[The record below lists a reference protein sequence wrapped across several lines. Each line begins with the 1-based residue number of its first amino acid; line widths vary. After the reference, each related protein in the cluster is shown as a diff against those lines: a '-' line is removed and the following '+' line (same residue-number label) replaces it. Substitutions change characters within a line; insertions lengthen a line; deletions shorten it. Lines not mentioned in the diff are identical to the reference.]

1 MNENSTSGP
10 IDSRFISEEETRP
23 VCEELPGCWINRLVK
38 TRRQGRWFILK
49 GLRQDF
55 NVNAIFLELLKK
67 EYALMV
73 QLDHP
78 NIAKAYAKETNDVL
92 GPCIVMEFV
101 DGVRLDEFLAG
112 KPSVEARRKVAEQ
125 LVDALSYIHS
135 KQILHRDLKPSN
147 ILVTRNGGN
156 VKIIDFGLSDSD
168 DYAILKQA
176 AGTLKYMSP
185 EQEAGGPVDCR
196 SDIYSFGL
204 LLRGLFPNRYRHIS
218 QRCARSDPDRRYE
231 SMEAVKEALERSD
244 RRRRLVPYLC
254 LGLVFLLALLPT
266 FIQRAKPEELSPNTP
281 ENATADQRAYLQKV
295 LWRNNVPIHAFI
307 KEADE
312 GKEYREVMMSK
323 LSKLNIDI
331 SSEITDAGNFYSP
344 GDPERLYFLSHCSM
358 NQGTKR
364 NWALKSIEKNCPS
377 FETEFSKG
385 RISRTVY
392 DSLKWVV
399 SPNVVTLPAAD
410 ITATTATCGAELPD
424 STYASGAKT
433 GLCWS
438 PCHNPTTESH
448 HASLNSPGGRVT
460 LSGLSPAS
468 TYFVRSYVQTGAGTT
483 YGNEVSFTT
492 SEGMQDL
499 PPGAAR
505 GLFSVSKSAQV
516 YIAKGNLQYQAST
529 GIWRFAPH
537 QYDCVGIDNNKIA
550 SAWSGWIDLFGW
562 GTSGH
567 DHGAVNF
574 QPWSGNA
581 DTRSDALH
589 YAYGNPGSNLFEQDG
604 TADWGCNKILNGG
617 DANHLWRTPRVSE
630 LLFLLFNRNTESG
643 VRFAKA
649 QVAGVYGLILLPD
662 NWNIAIYPLN
672 ATNNVNSRHDANIVS
687 LSDWSRLESAGAV
700 FLPEAGVRT
709 VDGVFTHLGAYYT
722 SEAASTDAWHIIL
735 DDAGLYFDARGHRGD
750 GLSVRLVQDAGGKYF

>member
-10 IDSRFISEEETRP
+10 IDPRFISEEETRT
-23 VCEELPGCWINRLVK
+23 VCEDLPGTGINRLVK

-49 GLRQDF
+49 GLSPDYRG
-55 NVNAIFLELLKK
+55 NPVYLELLKK
-67 EYALMV
+67 EYSLMV

-78 NIAKAYAKETNDVL
+78 NIAKAYAKEANGTI
-92 GPCIVMEFV
+92 GPCIVMEYI

-112 KPSVEARRKVAEQ
+112 KPSVDAKRKVAGQ
-125 LVDALSYIHS
+125 LADALSYIHS

-156 VKIIDFGLSDSD
+156 VKIIDFGLSDAD

-204 LLRGLFPNRYRHIS
+204 LLRELFPNRYCHIA
-218 QRCARSDPDRRYE
+218 QKCARKGPDKRYDN
-231 SMEAVKEALERSD
+231 MEAVKKALERSD

-254 LGLVFLLALLPT
+254 LGVACLLALLPT
-266 FIQRAKPEELSPNTP
+266 FTRRAGSDEPSPNSI

-295 LWRNNVPIHAFI
+295 LWRNNVPIHNFI

-312 GKEYREVMMSK
+312 GNEYREILMSK

-385 RISRTVY
+385 RLSRTEY

-399 SPNVVTLPAAD
+399 SPNVVTLPATD
-410 ITATTATCGAELPD
+410 ISSTAATCGMELSD
-424 STYASGAKT
+424 STYAAGSET
-433 GLCWS
+433 GLCWG
-438 PCHNPTTESH
+438 PCHNPTTEGLH
-448 HASLNSPGGRVT
+448 VSLNSHGGRMT
-460 LSGLSPAS
+460 LDGLAPGS
-468 TYFVRSYVQTGAGTT
+468 TYFVRGYVRTSAGIT
-483 YGNEVSFTT
+483 YGDEVLFTT
-492 SEGMQDL
+492 LTGTPDI
-499 PPGAAR
+499 PAGAAS
-505 GLFSVSKSAQV
+505 GLFSVGKGAQV
-516 YIAKGNLQYQAST
+516 YIASGNLQYQAST
-529 GIWRFAPH
+529 GTWRFATH
-537 QYDCVGIDNNKIA
+537 QYDCVGIDNNKMA
-550 SAWSGWIDLFGW
+550 PSWNGWIDLFGW

-589 YAYGNPGSNLFEQDG
+589 YAYGNPGSHLFDQDG
-604 TADWGCNKILNGG
+604 TADWGSNRIVNGG
-617 DANHLWRTPRVSE
+617 DEEGLWRTPRVSE
-630 LLFLLFNRNTESG
+630 LLYLLFNRNTASG

-649 QVAGVYGLILLPD
+649 QVGGVYGLIVLPD

-672 ATNNVNSRHDANIVS
+672 AANNVNARHDANVIT
-687 LSDWSRLESAGAV
+687 LSDWTHLESAGAV

-709 VDGVFTHLGAYYT
+709 VDGIFTHLGAYYT
-722 SEAASTDAWHIIL
+722 SEAATTDAWHLIL

-750 GLSVRLVQDAGGKYF
+750 GLSVRLVQDFL